1 MLGFQTT
8 PGDGG
13 RERAA
18 RGAWLEVTKLQ
29 TLAARQVAKELKL
42 RSVWSWGWGV
52 WSKGEDDPDKPA
64 AACVYLWAREPK
76 LCGAPAIAGAGFNAS
91 RTEGQLVFPAG
102 ARCTLYGH
110 RIDEGA
116 ISSLTRVTGDRDVAF
131 TAVFARVVASL
142 TASVTAKQV
151 ALAERAAVSRLG
163 SYARYRAAL
172 ARAHAAPATAR
183 GVIAD
188 ELRRAQIES
197 RLRVDSPSAPEVR
210 DYYSS
215 YGETPARLVETKTPA
230 PWLGN
235 AKRGIALASH
245 APPQVFTIP
254 QGRWVKVRAML
265 GTYRVRALRPA
276 VPLGTVP
283 LGLARRAIVSALKSL
298 ARGQRYEDW
307 LLGRER
313 ALVAQAVCRRDTQP
327 AIGVVPLTDYLPF
340 LAVE

>member
-1 MLGFQTT
+1 
-8 PGDGG
+8 
-13 RERAA
+13 
-18 RGAWLEVTKLQ
+18 
-29 TLAARQVAKELKL
+29 
-42 RSVWSWGWGV
+42 
-52 WSKGEDDPDKPA
+52 
-64 AACVYLWAREPK
+64 
-76 LCGAPAIAGAGFNAS
+76 
-91 RTEGQLVFPAG
+91 
-102 ARCTLYGH
+102 
-110 RIDEGA
+110 
-116 ISSLTRVTGDRDVAF
+116 
-131 TAVFARVVASL
+131 VVASL
-142 TASVTAKQV
+142 AAPIRPKQID
-151 ALAERAAVSRLG
+151 AAERAAVSRLG
-163 SYARYRAAL
+163 GFGRYRAAL
-172 ARAHAAPATAR
+172 AKAHASPAVAR

-265 GTYRVRALRPA
+265 GTYQVRALRPA

-283 LGLARRAIVSALKSL
+283 LGLARGAIVSALKSL

-313 ALVAQAVCRRDTQP
+313 MLVAQAVCRRDVQP
-327 AIGVVPLTDYLPF
+327 AIGIVPLTDYLPF